1 MSSPESFTS
10 DLMNAITESEIDCE
24 CPNCG
29 TLCKDDGITV
39 DFTTDNMVVSLQNFS
54 TTEWHCDSCGI
65 DFGTCEVEN
74 IIEEF

>member
-1 MSSPESFTS
+1 MAKFIK
-10 DLMNAITESEIDCE
+10 ACE

-74 IIEEF
+74 IIEEFQQVANENYITEWCD

>member
-1 MSSPESFTS
+1 MAKFIK
-10 DLMNAITESEIDCE
+10 ACE

-74 IIEEF
+74 IIDEF